1 MLHFLYRSAFFF
13 LTCVCVCRYKTVA
26 TLSTAE
32 IEHVVTTDGRTV
44 GVDMEA
50 LQDPTKHVL
59 VPAASA
65 ESMATYNKY
74 FRGFQL
80 NPDCVCTAVPAPRA
94 ERRVPA
100 EFKLADC
107 RDKRGVIAVIGNDLH
122 RFPRSIPADVCGKVY
137 ATALGDVVL
146 MGLPTS
152 EHGTID
158 DHHSA
163 PIRGDMT
170 KVRAERRRMRLSGVP
185 LQPRLAR
192 FHGANQTS

>member
-1 MLHFLYRSAFFF
+1 M
-13 LTCVCVCRYKTVA
+13 CRYKTVA
-26 TLSTAE
+26 TLSTAD
-32 IEHVVTTDGRTV
+32 IELVVTTDGRAV
-44 GVDMEA
+44 GVDIAA
-50 LQDPTKHVL
+50 LQDPKKHVL

-65 ESMATYNKY
+65 ESMATYNRY

-80 NPDCVCTAVPAPRA
+80 NPACVCTAVPSPRA

-100 EFKLADC
+100 GFKLTDC
-107 RDKRGVIAVIGNDLH
+107 RYKRGVIAVIGNDLH
-122 RFPRSIPADVCGKVY
+122 RFPRPIHADVCGKVY

-163 PIRGDMT
+163 PIRGDMG
-170 KVRAERRRMRLSGVP
+170 KVRAERRRMRLFGVT

-192 FHGANQTS
+192 FNGAN